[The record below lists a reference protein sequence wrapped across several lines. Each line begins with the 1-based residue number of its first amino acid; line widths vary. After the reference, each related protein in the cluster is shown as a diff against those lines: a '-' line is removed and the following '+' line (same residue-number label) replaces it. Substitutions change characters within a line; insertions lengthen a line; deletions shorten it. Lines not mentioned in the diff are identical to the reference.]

1 MKVLVLRSFASTQ
14 HGSFQQGA
22 VVDMPEGADW
32 VEAGHAEPV
41 EESDGDLFQAGEAE
55 SGATEGADTSAIDVS
70 EYHTGGGWYDVPGSD
85 KKVRK
90 DEAEEI
96 LREADNG

>member
-1 MKVLVLRSFASTQ
+1 MKVRVLRSFASRE

-22 VVDMPEGADW
+22 VAHMPEGADW

-41 EESDGDLFQAGEAE
+41 EEPSEHLFQTEEVGDSGEQV
-55 SGATEGADTSAIDVS
+55 DVS
-70 EYHTGGGWYDVPGSD
+70 EYHTSGGWYDVPGAD

-96 LREADNG
+96 LREAANG

>member
-1 MKVLVLRSFASTQ
+1 MKVRVLRSFASRE

-22 VVDMPEGADW
+22 VAHMPEGADW

-41 EESDGDLFQAGEAE
+41 EESGGNLFQTEEAGD
-55 SGATEGADTSAIDVS
+55 SGEQVDVS
-70 EYHTGGGWYDVPGSD
+70 EYHTGGGWYDVPGAE

-96 LREADNG
+96 LREAANG